1 MYFSQLLL
9 YIIQKFNGERS
20 FTAPYYLLKGKKS
33 GQTMQD
39 VTYFQLHSFFA
50 IYSNIKKEEYDLLI
64 FALQAEGLV
73 EIKEGIPFLTEKGKE
88 RIKDFQAPAF
98 DGWRLRGNELL
109 FWRRLELVVQT
120 ISHFHEGESKFI
132 PNQKDIA
139 VQQFVRNYLRGKEY
153 QAHSF
158 AEGLKA
164 QLFHLLE
171 ASPLSEEQRTLFV
184 YRLSGYQT
192 SGLTWDQLASEYNSS
207 VHDVKLQFIEV
218 LHVLLRFL
226 NKQDHPDIYPLTD
239 GIFIKSPLTDSA
251 YRTSLLLEKGYTL
264 EQVAA
269 ARNLKVNT
277 IEDHLIEI
285 ASANPSFSVEDYIS
299 YEQMSRVWEISNSL
313 HTKKLRL
320 IKEQLPELSYFMIRL
335 ALSKGGQAD
344 G

>member
-1 MYFSQLLL
+1 LYFSQLLL

-39 VTYFQLHSFFA
+39 VTYFQLHSFFS
-50 IYSNIKKEEYDLLI
+50 IYSNLKKEEYDLLI

-73 EIKEGIPFLTEKGKE
+73 EIEEGVLSLTQKGKDLLD
-88 RIKDFQAPAF
+88 DFQVPVF
-98 DGWRLRGNELL
+98 DGWSLRGNEII

-120 ISHFHEGESKFI
+120 ISNFHAGESKFI
-132 PNQKDIA
+132 PNQKDLNI
-139 VQQFVRNYLRGKEY
+139 QQFVRNYLRGKDY
-153 QAHSF
+153 
-158 AEGLKA
+158 KA
-164 QLFHLLE
+164 PTFTTIFKKQLIHLMEKATLTDT
-171 ASPLSEEQRTLFV
+171 QKTLFV
-184 YRLSGYQT
+184 YRFSGFQV
-192 SGLTWDQLASEYNSS
+192 SGLTWEQLAHESTSS
-207 VHDVKLQFIEV
+207 VHDVKLQFIEI
-218 LHVLLRFL
+218 LHKILGCLTEEE
-226 NKQDHPDIYPLTD
+226 HPDIFPLTD
-239 GIFIKSPLTDSA
+239 GIFVKTPLTESA
-251 YRTSLLLEKGYTL
+251 YKTSLLLEKGYTL

-285 ASANPSFSVEDYIS
+285 ASANPAFSVENYIS
-299 YEQMSRVWEISNSL
+299 LEQMNRVWEISASL

-335 ALSKGGQAD
+335 ALSKGGKEN